1 MSKSS
6 LISATVL
13 LGLFLS
19 QNALA
24 CDGQKRT
31 MPAPNMQPMGMPMG
45 NTSFSSFNVQQMML
59 PNGYGVRVMT
69 AGAGA
74 NNVDIRVDRGRLVIQ
89 SKQENRR
96 MMPGGGFMQ
105 MGSFSQSIGLPPDAD
120 LAGMRINRQGNVI
133 EIMIPRKR

>member
-6 LISATVL
+6 LVNTTLL

-19 QNALA
+19 FNTMACNGQN
-24 CDGQKRT
+24 RT
-31 MPAPNMQPMGMPMG
+31 IPTPNRQPVGMPMG
-45 NTSFSSFNVQQMML
+45 SASFSSFNIQQMML
-59 PNGYGVRVMT
+59 PNGYGVRIMT
-69 AGAGA
+69 AGTRA

-89 SKQENRR
+89 SKQEKHR
-96 MMPGGGFMQ
+96 MLPGGGFMQ
-105 MGSFSQSIGLPPDAD
+105 MGSFSQSIGLPRDAD